1 GAEREADRQGHDGPE
16 SLEVDHRRYLE
27 VYDRLL
33 ESIMHQDRTIVLQ
46 GRRFH
51 YTEWGAP
58 TAPALIMLHGLT
70 GHARTWDEEAAALAS
85 RYRVLALD
93 QRGHGDSDPAPHAD
107 YTVAALSADL
117 REIGRASCRERGQT

>member
-1 GAEREADRQGHDGPE
+1 
-16 SLEVDHRRYLE
+16 
-27 VYDRLL
+27 
-33 ESIMHQDRTIVLQ
+33 MHQDRTIVLQ

-58 TAPALIMLHGLT
+58 TAPALIMLHGVT

-117 REIGRASCRERGQT
+117 TAFADSLRITRASIVSFARFASGLAKLTSNSWHKSKARASTESLPG